1 MSCPSQRE
9 GAPRSAPPDHVKSR
23 PVTSGLLLRGDHHH
37 HLAAFQAWAR
47 LDDDVLAQV
56 ALDPVGHLATE
67 LLMAHLAATEAD
79 VDLDL
84 VALFQEAAHVAQL
97 DLVVA
102 LVGDGAELHFL
113 DLDLL
118 GLLLGLVGLL
128 LLLELELAEIHDLAD
143 RRIRVRLDLDQ
154 VEAFFLGHPQGVV
167 ARQDADHFAV
177 AADHAHARH
186 ADLVVLAVLL
196 PIGGADVAISGRERA
211 GQPVAGPVS
220 NCCLLQI
227 KHALRVNAR
236 RNRRRTSS
244 PGPPLNAYAPPRR
257 HFPSRGPRPPAGTAR
272 AAACARGS

>member
-67 LLMAHLAATEAD
+67 LLMAHLTAAETD

-102 LVGDGAELHFL
+102 LIGYRAELHFL
-113 DLDLL
+113 DFDLL
-118 GLLLGLVGLL
+118 GLLLGEVRLL
-128 LLLELELAEIHDLAD
+128 LQFEFELAEIHDPAD

-154 VEAFFLGHPQGVV
+154 VEAFFLGLRKRLV
-167 ARQDADHFAV
+167 ARQHADHFAI
-177 AADHAHARH
+177 AADHAHARY

-196 PIGGADVAISGRERA
+196 FRGTDVAISGVERA
-211 GQPVAGPVS
+211 G
-220 NCCLLQI
+220 
-227 KHALRVNAR
+227 RER
-236 RNRRRTSS
+236 
-244 PGPPLNAYAPPRR
+244 PGQWSMLDVL
-257 HFPSRGPRPPAGTAR
+257 TL
-272 AAACARGS
+272 